1 VSKVILKGNRS
12 FYNLPFFREESVC
25 KRNMDKSIAQQ
36 DIMFVM
42 TESQRCPN
50 TCDPCLDVLELEEGD
65 ERLKLDLE
73 RYRSLTHPLKSDKV
87 FTHRPAGNAACCEI
101 KVCIK
106 LRPLFITF

>member
-1 VSKVILKGNRS
+1 VSKVILEGISS
-12 FYNLPFFREESVC
+12 FYNLPFFREESIC

-42 TESQRCPN
+42 AESQRCPN
-50 TCDPCLDVLELEEGD
+50 TCDPCLDALQPEEGD
-65 ERLKLDLE
+65 ERLRLDLE
-73 RYRSLTHPLKSDKV
+73 RYRSFSNALKSDKV

-106 LRPLFITF
+106 